1 MRSISMLQVKAFFA
15 IMATL
20 FFACFCTEAQG
31 QAGTYES
38 DFLGDGDV
46 DGSDLARWIMG
57 LEEIDIGTFARQFG
71 SDSRLMSATFG
82 SSSEGFVYED
92 NLFRGARQDSYASG
106 SFSLT
111 AGYEGG
117 GLQVGLGGFDSV
129 AAEKISG
136 GWSNTF
142 VVPRPGNVMIDL
154 RYRLVHAGDFEP
166 DECSEALVA
175 VDGVLVSPGPYE
187 YLERYCG
194 GGDGSGTQDSGWR
207 IARFSVPLETGVHI
221 IEIGGFLN
229 RKTFNNEVAEVFYD
243 DVVIVQDNSGVF
255 YVDDFQDGTSNGWVV
270 FNDSGKTSDWQVS
283 QGKYTQ
289 FAELVGD
296 WDLSTHV
303 GSFVFFND
311 GGALERSNYLATA
324 RMRSLSEISG
334 LRDDVGL
341 MVRYADRNNYIRLS
355 SSRMQGFVRLE
366 KKVSG
371 VFTTLAFTGSPPEL
385 GSTMEVK
392 VYLAGDR
399 LLAYLNNEPLFSVAD
414 ADLASSGA
422 LGSGTVALYTQS
434 KAEFDN
440 VMIGSLDAVP
450 RVVIS
455 DPMARSLVGADD
467 AQPPRSLNASAVA
480 LNLPEGGGVRF
491 VLDGGF
497 FCDDYSAPYT
507 TVGCATASGFADV
520 SIGEH
525 RIEAIL
531 IDSTGL
537 PLMDLSGLDHDA
549 NEGIA
554 VGGKYL
560 VMMGDSITNG
570 VGDDSDDFLAG
581 TQNDAANG
589 KNLNRGIA
597 PVLSDLIGDYV
608 SGLVVVQNEGLGGTT
623 SQQGWNRLDS
633 TIDRHI
639 RAQMAGS
646 IWLVLFGTNDS
657 AATIHLPD
665 GSDCSEEDFL
675 ESKPACTG
683 TYKYY
688 LREIILDLKAIGGIP
703 LVGKVPYVRDAP
715 QNQLDLIQNYN
726 LAVEQLAIEHD
737 LRAAPPDFY
746 NYFLNSQDSVFFDN
760 LHPNGVGYGA
770 MAKMWACRLIPEVI
784 AGTAPDFCSSY

>member
-1 MRSISMLQVKAFFA
+1 MLPLKTFLAMIA
-15 IMATL
+15 CL
-20 FFACFCTEAQG
+20 FLVCVCTESKG
-31 QAGTYES
+31 QAGVYES

-71 SDSRLMSATFG
+71 SDSRLMSASFG
-82 SSSEGFVYED
+82 VSSEGFIYED
-92 NLFRGARQDSYASG
+92 NLFRGASQDPYASG
-106 SFSLT
+106 RFSLT

-117 GLQVGLGGFDSV
+117 GLQVGLGGSDSV
-129 AAEKISG
+129 VAEKISG
-136 GWSNTF
+136 GWSNIF
-142 VVPRPGNVMIDL
+142 VVPRPGNVLINL

-187 YLERYCG
+187 SLQRYCG
-194 GGDGSGTQDSGWR
+194 GGDGGGTQDSGWR
-207 IARFSVPLETGVHI
+207 IARLSVPLDMGVHTI
-221 IEIGGFLN
+221 AVGGFLS

-243 DVVIVQDNSGVF
+243 DVVIAQDNSDAF

-270 FNDSGKTSDWQVS
+270 FNDSGHTSDWRVS

-289 FAELVGD
+289 LAEQVGD
-296 WDLSTHV
+296 WDLSAHV
-303 GSFVFFND
+303 GSFAFFNGD
-311 GGALERSNYLATA
+311 GALEKSNYSATA

-355 SSRMQGFVRLE
+355 ISKMQGFVRIE

-371 VFTTLAFTGSPPEL
+371 VFTTLAFTGRPPEL
-385 GSTMEVK
+385 GSTIEVK
-392 VYLAGDR
+392 VYLEGER

-414 ADLASSGA
+414 TDLANIGP

-440 VMIGSLDAVP
+440 VMIGPLDAVP
-450 RVVIS
+450 KVVIS
-455 DPMARSLVGADD
+455 DPMTRSLVGTDE

-491 VLDGGF
+491 VLDSGP
-497 FCDDYSAPYT
+497 FCDDYSAPFT
-507 TVGCATASGFADV
+507 TVGCPTASGFADV

-531 IDSTGL
+531 VDSTGQ
-537 PLMDLSGLDHDA
+537 PLTDPSGLDYDA

-570 VGDDSDDFLAG
+570 VGDDSDHLLAG

-639 RAQMAGS
+639 RTQMAGS

-675 ESKPACTG
+675 DSKPACMG

-688 LREIILDLKAIGGIP
+688 LREIILDLKAIGGMP
-703 LVGKVPYVRDAP
+703 LVGKVPYVRGAP

-760 LHPNGVGYGA
+760 LHPNGAGYGA

-784 AGTAPDFCSSY
+784 AGIAPDFCSSY